1 MKTAPADL
9 QPNHK
14 GHFERYNRYGYYFL
28 TPFFIVFLI
37 FSLYPIIYTIYLS
50 FTDLAGWNTTSNF
63 VGFKNYL
70 AIIHNDLFIKAI
82 KNTFL
87 LWILNF
93 IPQIGFA
100 LLLAS
105 WFTNQKLKLKGT
117 TFFKVAFYLP
127 NVITAASVAVLFS
140 ALFSYPMGPINML
153 LIKLGLIS
161 SANNFFQSNWATIF
175 IVSFIQFWMWYGQT
189 MIVIQS
195 GILGINESLFESA
208 RVDGATDGQIFRQIT
223 LPLIKPILLYTMV
236 TSLIGGLQIFDIPF
250 LLTQGGPNNSVLT
263 ITMYIYEQAFQGNR
277 NFYLAATAS
286 VILLLISIV
295 LSLLMFRAFKG
306 RTKVGRAK

>member
-117 TFFKVAFYLP
+117 TFFQ
-127 NVITAASVAVLFS
+127 
-140 ALFSYPMGPINML
+140 G
-153 LIKLGLIS
+153 
-161 SANNFFQSNWATIF
+161 
-175 IVSFIQFWMWYGQT
+175 
-189 MIVIQS
+189 
-195 GILGINESLFESA
+195 GILPAERDHGCFCG
-208 RVDGATDGQIFRQIT
+208 GA
-223 LPLIKPILLYTMV
+223 
-236 TSLIGGLQIFDIPF
+236 
-250 LLTQGGPNNSVLT
+250 
-263 ITMYIYEQAFQGNR
+263 
-277 NFYLAATAS
+277 
-286 VILLLISIV
+286 V
-295 LSLLMFRAFKG
+295 LSLVQLPNGPNQHAIDQ
-306 RTKVGRAK
+306 VGAD